1 MVCHI
6 SRKQSLSFGICTS
19 ARLLML
25 SDTGAHKPEEPRRP
39 DRSLI
44 RHDERRLFIR

>member
-1 MVCHI
+1 MVCYI
-6 SRKQSLSFGICTS
+6 SRKQSLPFGICPS

-25 SDTGAHKPEEPRRP
+25 ADTGTHKPEEPRRP

-44 RHDERRLFIR
+44 SHDEQRLFIR